1 MRKHLPSD
9 DIADSIVLSRPARG
23 ESAAKKTPAL
33 HKVTRVR
40 GRIRR
45 QIFSTSGTTWQ
56 AWEWNTNPL
65 EFE

>member
-9 DIADSIVLSRPARG
+9 DVSDSIVLHRPLREA
-23 ESAAKKTPAL
+23 SSPKKTPL
-33 HKVTRVR
+33 PNKVNRSR
-40 GRIRR
+40 GRIRKLV
-45 QIFSTSGTTWQ
+45 FNTSGTTWQ